1 MLEKAIELAV
11 KMHKG
16 QKDKGGSCYIEH
28 PLRVMLSLE
37 TEEEKIVG
45 VLHDVIEDCECT
57 KEDLIELGFSLRI
70 AEAVEGLSRREN
82 ESYMEFIER
91 CSLDELLRNVKLKD
105 IKDNKN
111 LNRIPNPTEEDFR
124 RIEKYEKAEKLLLSK
139 IRV

>member
-1 MLEKAIELAV
+1 MLEQAIELAV

-16 QKDKGGSCYIEH
+16 QKDKGGNCYIEH

-45 VLHDVIEDCECT
+45 VLHDVIEDSECT
-57 KEDLIELGFSLRI
+57 KEDLIELGFSQRI
-70 AEAVEGLSRREN
+70 AEAVEGISRREN

-91 CSLDELLRNVKLKD
+91 CSKDELLRKVKLKD

-111 LNRIPNPTEEDFR
+111 LERIPNPTEEDLR
-124 RIEKYEKAEKLLLSK
+124 RIKKYEKAEKLLLSK
-139 IRV
+139 S